1 VRVYRYCV
9 ARKRNNWA
17 LPVKFYPGIIGWMN
31 KTMNDAS
38 TFLAFSG
45 TQRLCRGSLEEV
57 RQAVNK
63 AIADK
68 ANAKLPTPW
77 IFNEQTG
84 ELIDIDLTLP
94 IKDSAIDNAPAAVG
108 PGRPRLGVVA
118 REVTLL
124 PRHWDWLKAQPG
136 GASVALR
143 KLVEVAKKQSS
154 SADDARIAQTAL
166 YKFMSAVAGNLA
178 NFEEASRALFAFD
191 KDKFFQ
197 LIEKW
202 PADVV
207 EQLILMSTNVFI
219 ATEKKI
225 SSV

>member
-1 VRVYRYCV
+1 
-9 ARKRNNWA
+9 
-17 LPVKFYPGIIGWMN
+17 MN
-31 KTMNDAS
+31 KVNSDAS

-45 TQRLCRGSLEEV
+45 TQLLCRGSLEEV

-68 ANAKLPTPW
+68 ANAQLPTPW
-77 IFNEQTG
+77 IFNATTG
-84 ELIDIDLTLP
+84 ELIDIDLELP
-94 IKDSAIDNAPAAVG
+94 IKDTAIEEPRTSAG

-154 SADDARIAQTAL
+154 SADDARIAQAAL

-191 KDKFFQ
+191 KDRFFKI
-197 LIEKW
+197 IEKW
-202 PADVV
+202 PTDVV
-207 EQLILMSTNVFI
+207 EQLIMMSTNVFI